1 MAMEAA
7 GLGFAVVGEARTLA
21 KSVVERIETVLEGR
35 EDCEGLSASLK
46 HLADNLGGVEK
57 LKENFPDAL
66 PECVTDLFDRT
77 LNRVRESLSDADA
90 VEKDIARVFA
100 ESSSFFDK
108 VKAKSQRVLRAKK
121 LKSKMKSTEA
131 KIKEASNELLHLT
144 TQLTNAITITDIS
157 AKEKFRSVVCA
168 PGRRTRRALGL

>member
-1 MAMEAA
+1 M
-7 GLGFAVVGEARTLA
+7 VGEARTLA

-46 HLADNLGGVEK
+46 HLEDNLGGVEK

-66 PECVTDLFDRT
+66 PECVTDLFGRT
-77 LNRVRESLSDADA
+77 LSRVRKSLSDADA

-100 ESSSFFDK
+100 ESSSFFSK
-108 VKAKSQRVLRAKK
+108 VKAKSQRVFRAKK
-121 LKSKMKSTEA
+121 LKSEIISTEA
-131 KIKEASNELLHLT
+131 KINRASFELLQLT
-144 TQLTNAITITDIS
+144 TPVDQRHHHHRQFGEGEVPLCCL
-157 AKEKFRSVVCA
+157 R